1 MTHLERAIRS
11 QPAELERL
19 SGQDLAPLAARLEN
33 RRRVWLVGT
42 GSSQHVAEL
51 GALLFAQAG
60 LDARWSASSE
70 FARCAPQPDADDA
83 VIVISH
89 TGRTSYAVA
98 ARQRA
103 LALGVQL
110 LSITGIGAGWPEAI
124 ATVATIRNL
133 TAMGKA
139 TGKSRICIRAMSG
152 TCAM

>member
-42 GSSQHVAEL
+42 GSSQHVDEL
-51 GALLFAQAG
+51 RAILFAHAA
-60 LDARWSASSE
+60 LCAPWSASSHS
-70 FARCAPQPDADDA
+70 AALAPQPDADDA

-98 ARQRA
+98 AR
-103 LALGVQL
+103 
-110 LSITGIGAGWPEAI
+110 
-124 ATVATIRNL
+124 
-133 TAMGKA
+133 
-139 TGKSRICIRAMSG
+139 
-152 TCAM
+152 